1 MEKVFEFG
9 FGKGTQSLSL
19 PVEQIV
25 HEVEGVDAP
34 ALEDVGA
41 TVIEALRNPI
51 GTPPLKEIVKP
62 GETVCL
68 AVSDITRAWVR
79 NDLILPPLL
88 NELNAAGVPDENISI
103 VIALGSHR
111 PHSGDEDLKVCGEE
125 VMRRVKVYQ
134 HEPKNQDQL
143 VYVGTTSSGV
153 ELEINKRAHDAD
165 RLILIGGVV
174 YHLIAGFGGGRKSVM
189 PGISSYKAI
198 QQNHSLS
205 LSEERGGGSNP
216 RCASSNISTNDM
228 HMDQME
234 CAELVNPDFLLN
246 VTINPE
252 GQLCDVFAGHWK
264 EAWLAGTCRVEE
276 IYGISIQEKAD
287 LVIASAGGFP
297 KDINLYQGSKTLDN
311 AYYAAKPGGVI
322 IGLLACPDIME
333 PPDFSGWF
341 QYSDDLLEFEDTLR
355 AGYTIPGYIAYYLT
369 LMARKLTVILV
380 SEPQNEE
387 FIRKTGFEFA
397 ATIEE
402 AYEIAKKN
410 LPEDYSITVMAHGA
424 NTLPKMLD

>member
-19 PVEQIV
+19 PTEQIV
-25 HEVEGVDAP
+25 HEIEGEEAP
-34 ALEDVGA
+34 ALKDVA
-41 TVIEALRNPI
+41 AAVKEALQNPI

-79 NDLILPPLL
+79 NDLLLPPLL
-88 NELNAAGVPDENISI
+88 DELNAAGIPDENIAI
-103 VIALGSHR
+103 VIAMGSHR
-111 PHSGDEDLKVCGEE
+111 PHTPEEDVKVCGEE
-125 VMRRVKVYQ
+125 AARRVKIYQ

-165 RLILIGGVV
+165 RLILLGGIV

-205 LSEERGGGSNP
+205 LSPERGGGSNP
-216 RCASSNISTNDM
+216 HCASSNIYNNEM
-228 HMDQME
+228 NADQME

-252 GQLCDVFAGHWK
+252 GELCNVFAGHWK
-264 EAWLAGTCRVEE
+264 EAWLEGTKRVEE
-276 IYGISIQEKAD
+276 IYGIKIREKAD

-311 AYYAAKPGGVI
+311 AYYAAKPGGAI

-341 QYSDDLLEFEDTLR
+341 QYSDDLLKFEDTLR

-369 LMARKLTVILV
+369 LMARKLTVVLV

-387 FIRKTGFEFA
+387 FIRKAGFEFA
-397 ATIEE
+397 ENIED
-402 AYEIAKKN
+402 AYEIAKKK
-410 LPEDYSITVMAHGA
+410 LPENFTITVMAHGA
-424 NTLPKMLD
+424 NTLPKLD

>member
-19 PVEQIV
+19 PVDQII
-25 HEVEGVDAP
+25 HEVEGNEAP
-34 ALEDVGA
+34 AIQDVGA
-41 TVIEALRNPI
+41 VVLEALRNPV
-51 GTPPLKEIVKP
+51 GTPALREIVKP

-68 AVSDITRAWVR
+68 AVSDITRSWVR

-111 PHSGDEDLKVCGEE
+111 PHIPEEDVKVCGEE
-125 VMRRVKVYQ
+125 VARRVKIYQ

-205 LSEERGGGSNP
+205 LSTERGGGSNP
-216 RCASSNISTNDM
+216 RCASSNIATNDM
-228 HMDQME
+228 NADQME
-234 CAELVNPDFLLN
+234 CAEIVSPDFLLN

-264 EAWLAGTCRVEE
+264 EAWLKGTERVEE
-276 IYGISIQEKAD
+276 IYGISIEEKAD

-311 AYYAAKPGGVI
+311 AYYATKPGGVI

-341 QYSDDLLEFEDTLR
+341 QYSDDLLKFEDTLR

-369 LMARKLTVILV
+369 LMARKMTVILV

-387 FIRKTGFEFA
+387 FIRKTGVEFA
-397 ATIEE
+397 TTVEE
-402 AYEIAKKN
+402 AYEMAKKK
-410 LPEDYSITVMAHGA
+410 LPENYTITVMAHGA
-424 NTLPKMLD
+424 NTLPKMD